1 MVSRGAQGRAE
12 SRSSSSRRGAGDSS
26 SRRTSASS
34 ATSEEEQTV
43 VVAAPPSPRC
53 VKRRDF
59 KAQGRARSRAKN
71 LRRMEGGGGLGA
83 NLVAGGSTG
92 VIGEEVGGK
101 GQCRTGRLGGE
112 EGYHGRVGVEEQPF
126 ILMEAYTVGRR
137 RQTRWVK
144 RRETQ
149 WGTRPGTVPENPTSG
164 TCPSIQRPAPRYVA
178 LCHIFSRPGRS
189 QGLLFKYCHISFNLL
204 GDTS

>member
-34 ATSEEEQTV
+34 ATSEEEQRV

-83 NLVAGGSTG
+83 DLVAGGLAG
-92 VIGEEVGGK
+92 VIGEAVGGPE
-101 GQCRTGRLGGE
+101 QCRAGGLGGE
-112 EGYHGRVGVEEQPF
+112 EGYDGRVGVTEQPF
-126 ILMEAYTVGRR
+126 ILTEAYTVGH
-137 RQTRWVK
+137 TEVDTVG
-144 RRETQ
+144 ET
-149 WGTRPGTVPENPTSG
+149 T
-164 TCPSIQRPAPRYVA
+164 
-178 LCHIFSRPGRS
+178 
-189 QGLLFKYCHISFNLL
+189 
-204 GDTS
+204 GDTMGDTAGDGSGQPDLPDLSFHTAPSTPVCCLLSHL